1 MKRRVQRHYSLT
13 LVFAVV
19 TFCIL
24 ALSLLL
30 AVAVMYL
37 LTWLDVLPFSA
48 TGLSGTL
55 QVLLLMAAISLVVG
69 TGFSALTVRIPLR
82 PINLLIAQM
91 NRLAA
96 GDFQARVQFR
106 SWADQIPALLEVEES
121 FNKMAEELGNTE
133 MLRQD
138 FINNFS
144 HEFKTPIV
152 SIAGFAKLLQ
162 RAELAPEQRKEY
174 IDAIVEESRRLS
186 DMATNVLKLTRVE
199 NQAILTGVSRYNLS
213 EQLRSAA
220 LLLESQWSAK
230 HLELDMDFPEV
241 EITANEDMMQE
252 VWINLLHNAVK
263 FSPDFGLIRVHID
276 CPEDSIQIRITNSG
290 EIPKEHL
297 GRIFQKFYQAD
308 RSHFSAGNGVGLAI
322 VKRIVELHSGTVQAI
337 SQGGTVE
344 FRVTLPRNRAE
355 ERKG

>member
-1 MKRRVQRHYSLT
+1 MKGKVQRHYSLT

-24 ALSLLL
+24 AVSLIL
-30 AVAVMYL
+30 AVAVMYF
-37 LTWLDVLPFSA
+37 LTWLDLLPFSA

-55 QVLLLMAAISLVVG
+55 QVLLLMAAISLIVG
-69 TGFSALTVRIPLR
+69 TGFATLTVRIPLR

-96 GDFQARVQFR
+96 GDFQARVHFH

-121 FNKMAEELGNTE
+121 FNKMAEELGDTE

-162 RAELAPEQRKEY
+162 RAELEPEQRREY

-186 DMATNVLKLTRVE
+186 DMATNVLKLTKVE
-199 NQAILTGVSRYNLS
+199 NQAILTGVGRYNLS

-220 LLLESQWSAK
+220 LLLEDQWSAK
-230 HLELDMDFPEV
+230 NLELDMDFPEV
-241 EITANEDMMQE
+241 EIAANEDLMQE

-263 FSPDFGLIRVHID
+263 YSPDYGLLQVRID
-276 CPEDSIQIRITNSG
+276 CPEGAVRIRITNSG
-290 EIPKEHL
+290 EIPREHL
-297 GRIFQKFYQAD
+297 ERIFQKFYQVD
-308 RSHFSAGNGVGLAI
+308 SSHFSAGNGVGLAI
-322 VKRIVELHSGTVQAI
+322 VKRIVELHNGTVQAT
-337 SQGGTVE
+337 SQGGAVE
-344 FRVTLPRNRAE
+344 FCVTLPQ
-355 ERKG
+355 